1 MDLHANVTTPTPAST
16 PPPTASTPD
25 SIALRAGMEIPRLL
39 LPEPGRVFAQRALR
53 LRQLAAGHAMR
64 DYLMLLALV
73 CEAQHARVQQGPAP
87 ALPAQAQRDAA
98 ARAGEPL
105 LDAVA
110 WPRDPQWR
118 IELRALAADVLARMP
133 ADSPARA
140 AVQGVAGLAD
150 AALEQ
155 QAERLLAG
163 ITLGLDMGAAPLIA
177 AGLQLYFTR
186 LAAACGAVPADAVSA
201 DAVPGQAATH
211 CPCCGS
217 LPVASLT
224 RLGGQQEGQRYQHCT
239 LCSTQ
244 WHADRVRCTHCG
256 ATDGLQY
263 LSLQAAAAPAGDAR
277 KRPAVEAETCDH
289 CGQYLKIMHAA
300 SDLHVEPVAD
310 DLATL
315 TLDLLVAD
323 AGFSRHGANLLLLF
337 GEAESAPA

>member
-1 MDLHANVTTPTPAST
+1 MTTHNPD
-16 PPPTASTPD
+16 PPHTPD

-39 LPEPGRVFAQRALR
+39 LPDPGRVFAQRALR

-73 CEAQHARVQQGPAP
+73 CEAQHARVQQAPAP
-87 ALPAQAQRDAA
+87 APAPPAQAQRDAA
-98 ARAGEPL
+98 AQAGEPL
-105 LDAVA
+105 LNAVVR
-110 WPRDPQWR
+110 PRDPQWR
-118 IELRALAADVLARMP
+118 TELRALAADVLARMP

-186 LAAACGAVPADAVSA
+186 LAAACGALPADSA
-201 DAVPGQAATH
+201 PEQAAH

-244 WHADRVRCTHCG
+244 WHVDRVRCTHCG
-256 ATDGLQY
+256 AADGLQY
-263 LSLQAAAAPAGDAR
+263 LSLQAAAAPADDAR

-289 CGQYLKIMHAA
+289 CGHYLKIMHAA
-300 SDLHVEPVAD
+300 GDLHVEPVAD